1 MSNTEPKTSDSLAM
15 TFHRLLE
22 LDSSSRRQALRDLA
36 RVDAESA
43 ELLVALLESHAAA
56 DTFLDGTVGEA
67 LSAQADD
74 ESSAQDT
81 PLPERI
87 GDYRI
92 LHELGRGGTS
102 VVSLGER
109 EHPNRRVAIKC
120 LLQRSVTPQM
130 QARFEAEQE
139 LLAQLNHPG
148 IVSLLDCGST
158 LVAGEDG
165 LESRPW
171 FAMEFVE
178 GETLSAW
185 LRVGTHSHAEK
196 LRVFEAM
203 VAAVAHAHARG
214 IIHADLKPDNI
225 LMDSNGCI
233 RVLDFGAA
241 LSATALR
248 GGEQTFMTPR
258 YASPEALRGDAR
270 ELCRRSDV
278 YTLGLLGFEIFT
290 NRAPSPTGARSIVN
304 VLQRGSVDSQSLRSS
319 AIPPLRT
326 VAPRASRELEA
337 VLQRALASDPTQ
349 RYPDAVELS
358 EDLSRLREHLPIRA
372 IPPTISY
379 SLRCA
384 TRRNPVVFA
393 SLALLLVSMTTAIVL
408 ISFSR
413 EEAQQSRLTAQLE
426 ADAAAREAERAERML
441 AFLTDVLSANHPGGL
456 GKDVTVGDAVTEA
469 AARIDAELASDPLAA
484 ALMHLSIAET
494 FIALA
499 DVEDA
504 RLHFQ
509 RAREL
514 PRTLESTPNYSP
526 RDGRGVERR
535 AAVGLAQCQLMEG
548 KLFEFDGAIKFF
560 LSASA
565 VDVDTTNVA
574 SASVAKDGAIVDES
588 LVRALELSAKRQLGS
603 QETEA
608 AIITLRLAL
617 TYATILDSP
626 RLTEDIRNGLG
637 ATLAVAGRLDE
648 AALELEPIVSAR
660 KSRFGDAHPAL
671 GQAIHNLASLRRRQG
686 KFEQSIELL
695 HEELAVY
702 AKSFDRGHPLIS
714 EAHNSLGTALRQAN
728 QTEDALA
735 QYLLASD
742 PKHRAEPGRR
752 AAVLLNLASAQAA
765 LAHESDAL
773 INYGLAIDIYED
785 VPDSQRAR
793 ATALW
798 SRGALLLKLER
809 GAEAVTDWREC
820 LALRDELKNVDALLI
835 VAPLIALA
843 EWESKS
849 GDKVVAAAYTA
860 RALKIAE
867 TAPSISADQRNRLR
881 QLNASAE

>member
-1 MSNTEPKTSDSLAM
+1 
-15 TFHRLLE
+15 
-22 LDSSSRRQALRDLA
+22 
-36 RVDAESA
+36 
-43 ELLVALLESHAAA
+43 
-56 DTFLDGTVGEA
+56 
-67 LSAQADD
+67 
-74 ESSAQDT
+74 
-81 PLPERI
+81 
-87 GDYRI
+87 
-92 LHELGRGGTS
+92 
-102 VVSLGER
+102 
-109 EHPNRRVAIKC
+109 
-120 LLQRSVTPQM
+120 
-130 QARFEAEQE
+130 
-139 LLAQLNHPG
+139 
-148 IVSLLDCGST
+148 
-158 LVAGEDG
+158 
-165 LESRPW
+165 
-171 FAMEFVE
+171 
-178 GETLSAW
+178 
-185 LRVGTHSHAEK
+185 
-196 LRVFEAM
+196 
-203 VAAVAHAHARG
+203 
-214 IIHADLKPDNI
+214 
-225 LMDSNGCI
+225 
-233 RVLDFGAA
+233 
-241 LSATALR
+241 
-248 GGEQTFMTPR
+248 
-258 YASPEALRGDAR
+258 
-270 ELCRRSDV
+270 
-278 YTLGLLGFEIFT
+278 
-290 NRAPSPTGARSIVN
+290 
-304 VLQRGSVDSQSLRSS
+304 
-319 AIPPLRT
+319 
-326 VAPRASRELEA
+326 
-337 VLQRALASDPTQ
+337 
-349 RYPDAVELS
+349 
-358 EDLSRLREHLPIRA
+358 
-372 IPPTISY
+372 
-379 SLRCA
+379 
-384 TRRNPVVFA
+384 
-393 SLALLLVSMTTAIVL
+393 
-408 ISFSR
+408 
-413 EEAQQSRLTAQLE
+413 
-426 ADAAAREAERAERML
+426 
-441 AFLTDVLSANHPGGL
+441 
-456 GKDVTVGDAVTEA
+456 
-469 AARIDAELASDPLAA
+469 
-484 ALMHLSIAET
+484 
-494 FIALA
+494 
-499 DVEDA
+499 
-504 RLHFQ
+504 
-509 RAREL
+509 
-514 PRTLESTPNYSP
+514 
-526 RDGRGVERR
+526 
-535 AAVGLAQCQLMEG
+535 MEG

-565 VDVDTTNVA
+565 ADVDTTNVA

-617 TYATILDSP
+617 TYATILESP